1 MTAVDA
7 HERRR
12 SFCARLKNERERRG
26 TSLGDIASTTK
37 VKTSLLEALER
48 GDVARWPKG
57 LYRRAYFRDYVTAIG
72 LSPDPILAEFLDLFN
87 DGEERPVV
95 VASRPTPPTV
105 QPPLRLTFGGAESSG
120 GMGLGAVRRP
130 GWLGV
135 RQQALAAAIDLAIVI
150 ATATLASF
158 ALTSSAWT
166 AAAIVAGAYY
176 SIGTVMFGQT
186 PAARWLGGRPWKA
199 LPPPPTPLAPEVPA
213 ANVLDL
219 APRPS
224 TGAIARNGIGAIG

>member
-37 VKTSLLEALER
+37 VKASLLEALER

-72 LSPDPILAEFLDLFN
+72 LSPDPLVAEFLDLFSE
-87 DGEERPVV
+87 GEERPVTIT
-95 VASRPTPPTV
+95 SRPATPPV
-105 QPPLRLTFGGAESSG
+105 QPPLRLTFGGTESSAVI
-120 GMGLGAVRRP
+120 GLGAVRRP
-130 GWLGV
+130 GWLAV
-135 RQQALAAAIDLAIVI
+135 RQQALAAAIDLSFVV

-158 ALTSSAWT
+158 ALSASAWT

-176 SIGTVMFGQT
+176 SMGTLMFGQT

-199 LPPPPTPLAPEVPA
+199 LPPPPTPLAPDVAA